1 MMLWPR
7 LDRGLTPSVTAVEN
21 WIPSGLLPNAGYKM
35 SRAGTSPRNGG
46 ISGGD
51 PQNLIFG

>member
-35 SRAGTSPRNGG
+35 SRAGTSPRNEASVAA
-46 ISGGD
+46 I
-51 PQNLIFG
+51 LKT